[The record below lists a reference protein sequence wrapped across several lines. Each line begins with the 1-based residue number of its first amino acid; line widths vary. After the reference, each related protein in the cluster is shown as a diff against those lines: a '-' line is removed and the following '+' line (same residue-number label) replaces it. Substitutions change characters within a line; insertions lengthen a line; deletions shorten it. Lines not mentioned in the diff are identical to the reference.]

1 MARNVFFSFHYD
13 NVKDFRV
20 NVVRKSNVFKKLET
34 QFIDG
39 SLWEEAK
46 AKSNKALKNLIDNV
60 GLHNTSVTVLLIGK
74 ETSKR
79 PWVRYEIVKSFVRGN
94 GILGIYL
101 NRIRS
106 AQTKKIEA
114 KGENPLKKLAFE
126 IDQNG
131 EVIYFYELKNR
142 KWTPFKPIKSI
153 NNRKRNSLF
162 FENKKFLFWNIG
174 NSSWGK
180 KHLFSDF
187 FDTYCWIKD
196 NGYEN
201 LDEWIELAANQA
213 GR

>member
-1 MARNVFFSFHYD
+1 MARKVFFSFHYD

-20 NVVRKSNVFKKLET
+20 NVIRNSNVFKKFET
-34 QFIDG
+34 QFVDG

-46 AKSNKALKNLIDNV
+46 AKSNKALKDLIDNV

-74 ETSKR
+74 ETNKR

-101 NRIRS
+101 NRIRN
-106 AQTKKIEA
+106 AKTKKIEA

-126 IDQNG
+126 IDPNG
-131 EVIYFYELKNR
+131 EVIYFYELKNK
-142 KWTPFKPIKSI
+142 KWIPFKPIKSI
-153 NNRKRNSLF
+153 NNRKQNSLF

-174 NSSWGK
+174 NEYWGK

-187 FDTYCWIKD
+187 FDTYCWKKD

-201 LDEWIELAANQA
+201 LDEWIEQAAIQS